1 MGRYYALQSG
11 EPQAVAEAILEHY
24 QPRTTG
30 DELPKSG
37 PGVVL
42 AVADRLDSLAGLFAI
57 GVQPTGTRDPYAM
70 RRAALGVVQILTT
83 QRQNFDLRIGVGW
96 ALEGLGRTASEQV
109 LPDCLDF
116 ISARQQRLLLGKGW
130 PHGVIEAVLAEQGYN
145 PHGAALAVEDLA
157 AWVNRPD
164 WPKIL
169 QAYARCV
176 RITRDIPGL
185 PSFSP
190 DRIVE
195 PATRELHAAIL
206 AGEQQPRR
214 TGSVADFVEA
224 FLPVVPAID
233 RFFDEV
239 LVMTDERALRENRL
253 ALLQR
258 VVKLADGVADLS
270 KLEGF

>member
-1 MGRYYALQSG
+1 M
-11 EPQAVAEAILEHY
+11 
-24 QPRTTG
+24 
-30 DELPKSG
+30 
-37 PGVVL
+37 
-42 AVADRLDSLAGLFAI
+42 
-57 GVQPTGTRDPYAM
+57 
-70 RRAALGVVQILTT
+70 
-83 QRQNFDLRIGVGW
+83 
-96 ALEGLGRTASEQV
+96 
-109 LPDCLDF
+109 
-116 ISARQQRLLLGKGW
+116 
-130 PHGVIEAVLAEQGYN
+130 LAEQGYN

-157 AWVNRPD
+157 TWVNRPD